1 MTVTQAPHRGKL
13 RTGQP
18 SQKKTITRPI
28 TEYLVLDVRTW
39 VQGRMPKFIQE
50 VYEGQ
55 ELAITQS
62 AITQEE
68 MLGLKKE
75 NKDEAEKSTVAAATT
90 ATTGSTPS
98 LA

>member
-1 MTVTQAPHRGKL
+1 
-13 RTGQP
+13 
-18 SQKKTITRPI
+18 
-28 TEYLVLDVRTW
+28 
-39 VQGRMPKFIQE
+39 MPKFIQE